1 MNRIFLVYEQIV
13 KHYIDRI
20 EMHDLNQGDSI
31 ESEEDIAAAFS
42 VSRGT
47 VRKAMT
53 ELESMGYLACSK
65 GKRRTV
71 VSAGGTS
78 AEERYPAVVWRV
90 ALMLLNRSEY
100 LDAILNAVQTCAASL
115 GWSLDVFYNS
125 SEEAEQDCITKI
137 KEGNYDGAIV
147 VPFRRRGELCTYNY
161 LRLKEAG
168 IPYVMIGRPHESL
181 TCDAVYADDY
191 SGAYR
196 ITELLYKKKCR
207 EVAYF
212 YDSTMD
218 SVVSLDRMKGYDDA
232 ALRHGQRELYR
243 YDVRDP
249 IFAARFGELLEGN
262 YEKIGLN
269 IYSNELF
276 PMIRAV
282 LHKYGKKKKKDYEL
296 VAFFE
301 HSFEDQARYTVMKVP
316 KEIMAQRAVSM
327 LNKRMLTDEGKSV
340 VHEIFEVDLLDV

>member
-20 EMHDLNQGDSI
+20 DSHDLNPGDPI
-31 ESEEDIAAAFS
+31 EPEEDIAAAFS

-53 ELESMGYLACSK
+53 ELEAMGYMTCSR

-71 VSAGGTS
+71 ASTRGAT
-78 AEERYPAVVWRV
+78 AEERYPAVAWRV
-90 ALMLLNRSEY
+90 AMVLLNRSEY
-100 LDAILNAVQTCAASL
+100 LEAILHAAQTCAVSF
-115 GWSLDVFYNS
+115 GWDMKVFFNPG
-125 SEEAEQDCITKI
+125 EEEEQECITKI
-137 KEGNYDGAIV
+137 KEGNFDGVIII
-147 VPFRRRGELCTYNY
+147 PFRRRGELCIANY
-161 LRLKEAG
+161 MRLKEAG
-168 IPYVMIGRPHESL
+168 IPYVMIGRPPESL
-181 TCDAVYADDY
+181 MCDAVYADDY

-207 EVAYF
+207 ISAYF

-218 SVVSLDRMKGYDDA
+218 SVVLRDRIKGYSDA
-232 ALRHGQRELYR
+232 AQRLGQKELYC

-249 IFAARFGELLEGN
+249 VFATRFGAFLEEN

-269 IYSNELF
+269 VYSNELF
-276 PMIRAV
+276 PIIRAV
-282 LHKYGKKKKKDYEL
+282 LHKYGKRKKRDYEI

-301 HSFEDQARYTVMKVP
+301 HSFEDNARYTVMKVP
-316 KEIMAQRAVSM
+316 KEIMAQRAVSL
-327 LNKRMLTDEGKSV
+327 LNKRMLSGGGKNV